1 MKTFRRKMRKKKDEE
16 RYLNQNQKIRRNF
29 ANKKNL
35 FSCASFLKENFTLPI
50 ALVAILENC

>member
-1 MKTFRRKMRKKKDEE
+1 MRKKKDEE